1 MCTRRSRDEAV
12 AVEQDDFERARQ
24 LFEDEVR
31 ARLAG
36 EMIDE
41 VELLRGGHGP
51 EELLGKIF
59 IAMPAGANPADMT
72 VRRQAYLAFRSAHR
86 EALAELRRALGVT
99 SFGGG
104 LLDLGFP
111 SSTPASARGP
121 VVNMKMPLGRARGR

>member
-1 MCTRRSRDEAV
+1 
-12 AVEQDDFERARQ
+12 VEQDDFERARR

-41 VELLRGGHGP
+41 VELLPCGHGPEAGP

-59 IAMPAGANPADMT
+59 IAMPEGANPADMT

-121 VVNMKMPLGRARGR
+121 VVNMKMPLGPAREP